1 MLIVANWKAYV
12 EDAKRARELFA
23 TAKRLSKKTKHE
35 IVLAPAM
42 PHLGLLA
49 AGNKSKVAFAAQDVS
64 ATTGGAKT
72 GEVPAETLANLGV
85 AYTLIGHS
93 ERRAMGETD
102 AMIAEK
108 ARHALAHDLIP
119 ILCVGERER
128 DAEAKYLSEVRK
140 QISSVFEVLSQKE
153 RMAVIV
159 AYEPVWA
166 IGKSAADALPSH
178 ELAEM
183 ILYIRKVIGD
193 YLPGKAPSRTRIVYG
208 GSIEPDNARELAGG
222 SGIDGF
228 LIGHASVDPVMFP
241 GIIKALS

>member
-1 MLIVANWKAYV
+1 MLIIANWKAYV
-12 EDAKRARELFA
+12 EDTKRAKELFA
-23 TAKRLSKKTKHE
+23 AAKRLSKKTKHG
-35 IVLAPAM
+35 IVLAPSM

-49 AGNKSKVAFAAQDVS
+49 PGNKSKIAFSAQDVS
-64 ATTGGAKT
+64 TTTGGAET

-102 AMIAEK
+102 TVIAEK
-108 ARHALAHDLIP
+108 VRHALAHDLIP
-119 ILCVGERER
+119 IVCVGERER
-128 DAEAKYLSEVRK
+128 DPEAKYLSLIRT
-140 QISSVFEVLSQKE
+140 QISAVFEVLSHKE

-159 AYEPVWA
+159 AYEPIWA

-193 YLPGKAPSRTRIVYG
+193 YLPGKAPSRTRIIYG
-208 GSIEPDNARELAGG
+208 GSAEPDNARELAGG

-228 LIGHASVDPVMFP
+228 LVGHASVDPVMFP